1 MCRLTINFQRVDYFN
16 VPSGFSLSVIKM
28 FVVYMTSKNQMET
41 LKHLSVN
48 F

>member
-1 MCRLTINFQRVDYFN
+1 MCLKVFH
-16 VPSGFSLSVIKM
+16 SLLLKM

-41 LKHLSVN
+41 FKHLSVN

>member
-16 VPSGFSLSVIKM
+16 VSFSLSVIKT

-41 LKHLSVN
+41 FKHLSVN